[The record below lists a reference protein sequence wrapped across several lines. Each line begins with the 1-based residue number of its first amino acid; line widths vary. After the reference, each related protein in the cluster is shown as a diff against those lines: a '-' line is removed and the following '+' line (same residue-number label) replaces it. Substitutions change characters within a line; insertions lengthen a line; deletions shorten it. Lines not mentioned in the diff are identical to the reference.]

1 MDPLGLSVINWLVK
15 DAVMMQRKFLK
26 EQTEI
31 TGSNAGDTKAL
42 FYIAEG
48 PTQGAAH
55 TNSLLNAA
63 TGDSV
68 LKRKKKK
75 DSG

>member
-1 MDPLGLSVINWLVK
+1 MDPLGFSVINWPVT

-26 EQTEI
+26 EQMEI

-55 TNSLLNAA
+55 TNSLLNAV

-68 LKRKKKK
+68 MKEKN
-75 DSG
+75 DTG

>member
-1 MDPLGLSVINWLVK
+1 M
-15 DAVMMQRKFLK
+15 
-26 EQTEI
+26 EI

-55 TNSLLNAA
+55 TNSLLNAV
-63 TGDSV
+63 TGDSA
-68 LKRKKKK
+68 LKGKKLTQDKIC
-75 DSG
+75 